1 MWRKPLQKWTWINL
15 LSDPTPAHRTFCPL
29 QNHKPVSLPDV
40 LFQQQNKEFWVR
52 NPPWSTTT
60 VRTSALGSK
69 SRSNLPLSSL
79 FLPSRWTQNSPH
91 CFYPSVMK
99 RINELLFPDCMKWLV
114 LHYLNTPLLSA
125 QELQLQFFYG
135 PLDAAP
141 LWVEQEPK
149 GLWEEEL
156 FSTKTIQIYK

>member
-1 MWRKPLQKWTWINL
+1 
-15 LSDPTPAHRTFCPL
+15 
-29 QNHKPVSLPDV
+29 
-40 LFQQQNKEFWVR
+40 
-52 NPPWSTTT
+52 
-60 VRTSALGSK
+60 
-69 SRSNLPLSSL
+69 
-79 FLPSRWTQNSPH
+79 
-91 CFYPSVMK
+91 
-99 RINELLFPDCMKWLV
+99 MKWLV